1 MFCPGYDDAY
11 HKASAVYFKLNL
23 MLPPWLAEMLMQPK
37 KTHTFAMK
45 KKNTF
50 CTSLGSLSLYRASCV
65 YSTMYSKCYISQAG
79 RYCQLCTCTLYFTV
93 RLVQK

>member
-1 MFCPGYDDAY
+1 MFCLGYDDAY

-45 KKNTF
+45 KK
-50 CTSLGSLSLYRASCV
+50 
-65 YSTMYSKCYISQAG
+65 YI
-79 RYCQLCTCTLYFTV
+79 LHFTWQFV
-93 RLVQK
+93 SV

>member
-11 HKASAVYFKLNL
+11 HKASAVYFQLNL

-45 KKNTF
+45 KKIHSALHLAV
-50 CTSLGSLSLYRASCV
+50 C
-65 YSTMYSKCYISQAG
+65 
-79 RYCQLCTCTLYFTV
+79 LCIEPAVFTA
-93 RLVQK
+93 